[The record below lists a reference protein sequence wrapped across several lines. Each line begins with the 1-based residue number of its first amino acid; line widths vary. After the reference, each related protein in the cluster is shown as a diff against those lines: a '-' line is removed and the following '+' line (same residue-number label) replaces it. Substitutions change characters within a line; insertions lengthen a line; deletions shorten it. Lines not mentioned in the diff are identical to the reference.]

1 MNGQNEYVTQKNHVQ
16 TEAKKGPFHGE
27 ASPFMLRRHP
37 DFLEFVLGD
46 A

>member
-1 MNGQNEYVTQKNHVQ
+1 MAKTNMSRKRTMSKPKH
-16 TEAKKGPFHGE
+16 KKGLFHGE